1 MSVKIVAKKSLIE
14 VREEKERV
22 PNLEIAMTDL
32 EIENIEFRNDLED
45 AEISITDNEI
55 AIAELQERMEE
66 NAQ

>member
-1 MSVKIVAKKSLIE
+1 MSVKIVAKKSLIK
-14 VREEKERV
+14 VREEKKRV

-32 EIENIEFRNDLED
+32 EIENIELRNDLED

-66 NAQ
+66 NA

>member
-1 MSVKIVAKKSLIE
+1 MGVKIVAKKSLIE

-32 EIENIEFRNDLED
+32 EIENIELRNDLED

-66 NAQ
+66 NA

>member
-1 MSVKIVAKKSLIE
+1 MSVKIVAKKFLIE

-22 PNLEIAMTDL
+22 PNLEISMTDL
-32 EIENIEFRNDLED
+32 EIENIELRNDLED

-66 NAQ
+66 NA

>member
-22 PNLEIAMTDL
+22 PNLEIDMTDL
-32 EIENIEFRNDLED
+32 EIENIELCNDLKD

-55 AIAELQERMEE
+55 AIAELQERMEK
-66 NAQ
+66 NA

>member
-32 EIENIEFRNDLED
+32 EIENIELHNNLED

-55 AIAELQERMEE
+55 AIVELQERMEE
-66 NAQ
+66 NA